1 MVAVVASANPPVATD
16 EAVTVVTA
24 VANGTVVAAAAA
36 DAAEETS
43 EGSFV
48 TVWAAAVDGCA

>member
-1 MVAVVASANPPVATD
+1 VVAPANPPVATD

-24 VANGTVVAAAAA
+24 VANGTVVAAG
-36 DAAEETS
+36 AAEETS

-48 TVWAAAVDGCA
+48 TVWAVAADGCA